1 MPASPDD
8 DFSAFQGHEHMFFG
22 LRDPFGLV
30 RSEVE
35 EGLRQQIPDT
45 EVLSIATLG
54 EPKFLTLGRKLND
67 GEQMEVTHFAFA
79 VRAKLTVLFD
89 ERRKG
94 EVIEALLTFLFGDVD
109 TSEKRYR
116 RFFDVHD
123 EAERCF
129 DDAVFK
135 ERFLA
140 FRQGAN

>member
-8 DFSAFQGHEHMFFG
+8 DFSAFHGHERMLLG
-22 LRDPFGLV
+22 LRDPFGLI

-35 EGLRQQIPDT
+35 DGLRQQIPDT

-54 EPKFLTLGRKLND
+54 EPKFLTLGRQ
-67 GEQMEVTHFAFA
+67 GEGDELLVTHFAFA
-79 VRAKLTVLFD
+79 VRARLTVLFD
-89 ERRKG
+89 AGRKG

-109 TSEKRYR
+109 TDAKRYR
-116 RFFDVHD
+116 RFFDVHED
-123 EAERCF
+123 AERCF

-140 FRQGAN
+140 FRAANK

>member
-8 DFSAFQGHEHMFFG
+8 DFSAFRGQEHMFFG
-22 LRDPFGLV
+22 LKDPFGLI

-35 EGLRQQIPDT
+35 DALRQQIADT
-45 EVLSIATLG
+45 EVVSVATLG
-54 EPKFLTLGRKLND
+54 EPKFLTLGRKTEDTQVVL
-67 GEQMEVTHFAFA
+67 THFAFA

-109 TSEKRYR
+109 GPDKRFR
-116 RFFDVHD
+116 RFIDVHE
-123 EAERCF
+123 EADRGF

-140 FRQGAN
+140 FRQSAK

>member
-8 DFSAFQGHEHMFFG
+8 DFSAFQGQEHMFFG
-22 LRDPFGLV
+22 LRDPLGMI

-35 EGLRQQIPDT
+35 DALREQIADT
-45 EVLSIATLG
+45 EVLSIQTSG
-54 EPKFLTLGRKLND
+54 EPKFLTLGRKSDD
-67 GEQMEVTHFAFA
+67 GQTMVVTHFGFA

-94 EVIEALLTFLFGDVD
+94 EVLESLLTFLFGDVD
-109 TSEKRYR
+109 TNRRRFR
-116 RFFDVHD
+116 RFFDLHE

-135 ERFLA
+135 QRFLA
-140 FRQGAN
+140 FRHAEN

>member
-8 DFSAFQGHEHMFFG
+8 DFSAFHGHEHMFFG
-22 LRDPFGLV
+22 LRDAFGLI

-35 EGLRQQIPDT
+35 DALRQQIADT

-54 EPKFLTLGRKLND
+54 EPKFLTLGRKVD
-67 GEQMEVTHFAFA
+67 GGEMVVTHFAFA

-94 EVIEALLTFLFGDVD
+94 ELIEALLTFLFGDVD
-109 TSEKRYR
+109 TNEKRFR
-116 RFFDVHD
+116 RFIDVHA
-123 EAERCF
+123 EAERSF
-129 DDAVFK
+129 EDAAFK

-140 FRQGAN
+140 FRQG